1 MPIICRSSRWFI
13 LLSVIMLPQWTNGWH
28 FCLLTEVCMRIKVIY
43 PESAPNLPV
52 ASLRQYYKWYLIK
65 DHWGSNLNR
74 TWHGEPSLKAAVS
87 FLEALVFEDIETQL
101 FFCTSLGLSGK
112 ELMQRMCRE
121 TSSTLLL
128 SSSVQCCGLCT
139 SHDMLW
145 TKSLCISY
153 GQFIYWLVLLNISLW
168 RK

>member
-1 MPIICRSSRWFI
+1 MVYPTECNNVTPVNKWLTFLSAYRSMYENQSHISRIC
-13 LLSVIMLPQWTNGWH
+13 PQ
-28 FCLLTEVCMRIKVIY
+28 
-43 PESAPNLPV
+43 SPV